1 MTWALAAR
9 LKRLEQRSEPPP
21 LPESNVV
28 YFDAPTDE
36 ILTPLPKNKKIM
48 LVPRWPDNEAWET
61 ALREQ
66 QDRLIASAGK

>member
-1 MTWALAAR
+1 MTR
-9 LKRLEQRSEPPP
+9 LLKGRVAKLEAQRRPPP
-21 LPESNVV
+21 QPESNVV
-28 YFDAPTDE
+28 FFDPQTDE

-66 QDRLIASAGK
+66 QDRLIASAG